1 MHRAE
6 LDGHEKRIT
15 EVETRISAME
25 DVVTP
30 IEAKLQSLEKLVHD
44 MGERAED
51 LENRG
56 RRKNIRIVG
65 LPEGVEGDNPTRF
78 FESWLPK
85 TLCIASKWA
94 V

>member
-56 RRKNIRIVG
+56 RRKNICIVG